1 MKQLLTVGV
10 ALLSLSAQAQLVVQN
25 GATFFIDA
33 GATVTVQGDVTASA
47 NISGSGKLLMKGTSL
62 QSLNL
67 NGFSVPNLE
76 IDNAANVVM
85 AGAGRVDG
93 ILTFT
98 TGKLQLG
105 NFNLTM
111 ANAGSFAGAGTGK
124 FVETNGTGELRKEMT
139 AAGTVSLPVGLGSDF
154 TPLQFQVTGGSYSSA
169 FVGGRAVSGGHP
181 AKHPRT
187 SDFLNHYWSLNRS
200 GITGATVTTVGTYV
214 DPADVTGTEA
224 DMRAMTYDG
233 SNWALG
239 SSQDN
244 TGNTVTAPMSG
255 NTSDLYAMNRFVLV
269 SPKVFLQ
276 GAFDANTGLMRDRYR
291 NSTGTYNPGN
301 LPASNILPTTDPYRN
316 ASLSSAFV
324 HVSNS
329 VPEVLTSSAVLNDQ
343 ANSQNNIVDWVFV
356 ELRSIS
362 SPTVA
367 PVVQTRSALIQVDG
381 DIVDI
386 DGVSPLYFKN
396 VDAGNY
402 AVSVRHRNHLGL
414 STNPASPIAL
424 SLTNSVN
431 DISTAAAVNLFGT
444 ASTNYNV
451 TSGKNMLFAGNAF
464 LNSTSNYLG
473 LNTDRAQ
480 ILTVMANAGGAPTPS
495 RTLSTSA
502 DYFTFGLADI
512 NMNRTVD
519 YLGLSPDRSFLLSTV
534 LGGVPSP
541 SPTKTQVLPN

>member
-255 NTSDLYAMNRFVLV
+255 NTGDLYAMNRFVLV
-269 SPKVFLQ
+269 SPQVFLQ
-276 GAFDANTGLMRDRYR
+276 GAYDAGTGLMRDRLR
-291 NSTGTYNPGN
+291 NSTGSYTPGT
-301 LPASNILPTTDPYRN
+301 LPASNLIPTSDPYRTAPYSTFFTHSN
-316 ASLSSAFV
+316 NTVTETIASS
-324 HVSNS
+324 
-329 VPEVLTSSAVLNDQ
+329 VLNDM
-343 ANSQNNIVDWVFV
+343 ANPDQNIVDWVFV
-356 ELRSIS
+356 ELRNA
-362 SPTVA
+362 TGATTA
-367 PVVQTRSALIQVDG
+367 PILQTRSALLRRNG
-381 DIVDI
+381 TIVDI
-386 DGVSPLYFKN
+386 DGVSPVYFKN
-396 VDAGNY
+396 LDAGTNY
-402 AVSVRHRNHLGL
+402 VVTVKHRNHLGIS
-414 STNPASPIAL
+414 STPVSPISLGL
-424 SLTNSVN
+424 SNTSFDFTN
-431 DISTAAAVNLFGT
+431 TANTSIYGT
-444 ASTNYNV
+444 ANTNYTQINSKNV
-451 TSGKNMLFAGNAF
+451 LWAGNGRN
-464 LNSTSNYLG
+464 NSTSSWSG
-473 LNTDRAQ
+473 LNNDKDYLYITVLSSSSGTP
-480 ILTVMANAGGAPTPS
+480 LTGYSAGDFN
-495 RTLSTSA
+495 L
-502 DYFTFGLADI
+502 
-512 NMNRTVD
+512 NRTTSWS
-519 YLGLSPDRSFLLSTV
+519 GLNNDKDFLYITV
-534 LGGVPSP
+534 LGSNSGVGG
-541 SPTKTQVLPN
+541 TKTQAIPNN

>member
-255 NTSDLYAMNRFVLV
+255 NTGDLYAMNRFVLV
-269 SPKVFLQ
+269 SPQVFLQ
-276 GAFDANTGLMRDRYR
+276 GAYDAGTGLMRDRLR
-291 NSTGTYNPGN
+291 NSTGSYTPGT
-301 LPASNILPTTDPYRN
+301 LPASNLIPTSDPYRTAPYSTFFTHSN
-316 ASLSSAFV
+316 NTVTETIASS
-324 HVSNS
+324 
-329 VPEVLTSSAVLNDQ
+329 VLNDM
-343 ANSQNNIVDWVFV
+343 ANPDQNIVDWVFV
-356 ELRSIS
+356 ELRNA
-362 SPTVA
+362 TGATTA
-367 PVVQTRSALIQVDG
+367 PILQTRSALLRRNG
-381 DIVDI
+381 TIVDI
-386 DGVSPLYFKN
+386 DGVSPVYFKN
-396 VDAGNY
+396 LDAGTNY
-402 AVSVRHRNHLGL
+402 VVTVKHRNHLGIS
-414 STNPASPIAL
+414 STPVSPISLGL
-424 SLTNSVN
+424 SNTSFDFTN
-431 DISTAAAVNLFGT
+431 TANTGIYGT
-444 ASTNYNV
+444 ANTNYTQINSKNV
-451 TSGKNMLFAGNAF
+451 LWAGNGRN
-464 LNSTSNYLG
+464 NSTSSWSG
-473 LNTDRAQ
+473 LNNDKDYLYITVLSSSSGTP
-480 ILTVMANAGGAPTPS
+480 LTGYSAGDFN
-495 RTLSTSA
+495 L
-502 DYFTFGLADI
+502 
-512 NMNRTVD
+512 NRTTSWS
-519 YLGLSPDRSFLLSTV
+519 GLNNDKDFLYITV
-534 LGGVPSP
+534 LGSNSGVGG
-541 SPTKTQVLPN
+541 TKTQAIPNN

>member
-111 ANAGSFAGAGTGK
+111 ANAGSFAGAGTGR

-214 DPADVTGTEA
+214 DPSDVTGTEA

-255 NTSDLYAMNRFVLV
+255 NTGDLYAMNRFVLV

-276 GAFDANTGLMRDRYR
+276 GAFNSGTGLMSDALR
-291 NSTGTYNPGN
+291 STDVTQTPGN
-301 LPASNILPTTDPYRN
+301 ASSNNLIPTSDPYRT
-316 ASLSSAFV
+316 APLSTNFT
-324 HVSNS
+324 HVNNLVAESINS
-329 VPEVLTSSAVLNDQ
+329 SVLNHL
-343 ANSQNNIVDWVFV
+343 ANPNDHIVDWVFL
-356 ELRSIS
+356 ELRNNSTS
-362 SPTVA
+362 GNTVL
-367 PVVQTRSALIQVDG
+367 QTRSALIQRDG

-386 DGVSPLYFKN
+386 DGVSPVYFKN
-396 VDAGNY
+396 VDAGNF
-402 AVSVRHRNHLGL
+402 SVGIRHRNHIGIY
-414 STNPASPIAL
+414 TNPASFTPTL
-424 SLTNSVN
+424 SLASSTLNLTTISSASLMGAANSSYFN
-431 DISTAAAVNLFGT
+431 DGSR
-444 ASTNYNV
+444 
-451 TSGKNMLFAGNAF
+451 NMLFAGNSSQNTRVSYSGSGNDASYILSSILSSNASGN
-464 LNSTSNYLG
+464 LNNIYSVGDVNFNRRVTYSGSGNDASY
-473 LNTDRAQ
+473 
-480 ILTVMANAGGAPTPS
+480 I
-495 RTLSTSA
+495 LSTPLASA
-502 DYFTFGLADI
+502 PSTI
-512 NMNRTVD
+512 RTEV
-519 YLGLSPDRSFLLSTV
+519 
-534 LGGVPSP
+534 
-541 SPTKTQVLPN
+541 KPN

>member
-1 MKQLLTVGV
+1 MKLLSQRLIMKQLLTVGV

-200 GITGATVTTVGTYV
+200 GITGATVTTMGTYV

-255 NTSDLYAMNRFVLV
+255 NTGDLYAMNRFVLV

-276 GAFDANTGLMRDRYR
+276 GAFNSGTGLMSDALR
-291 NSTGTYNPGN
+291 STDVTQTPGN
-301 LPASNILPTTDPYRN
+301 ASSNNLIPTSDPYRT
-316 ASLSSAFV
+316 APLSTNFT
-324 HVSNS
+324 HVNNLVAESINS
-329 VPEVLTSSAVLNDQ
+329 SVLNHL
-343 ANSQNNIVDWVFV
+343 ANPNDHIVDWVFL
-356 ELRSIS
+356 ELRNNSTS
-362 SPTVA
+362 GNTVL
-367 PVVQTRSALIQVDG
+367 QTRSALIQRDG

-386 DGVSPLYFKN
+386 DGVSPVYFKN
-396 VDAGNY
+396 VDAGNF
-402 AVSVRHRNHLGL
+402 SVGIRHRNHIGIY
-414 STNPASPIAL
+414 TNPASFTPTL
-424 SLTNSVN
+424 SLASSTLNLTTISSASLMGAANSSYFN
-431 DISTAAAVNLFGT
+431 DGSR
-444 ASTNYNV
+444 
-451 TSGKNMLFAGNAF
+451 NMLFAGNSSQNTRVSYSGSGIDASYILSSILSSNASGN
-464 LNSTSNYLG
+464 LNNIYSVGDVNFNRRVTYSGSGNDASY
-473 LNTDRAQ
+473 
-480 ILTVMANAGGAPTPS
+480 I
-495 RTLSTSA
+495 LSTPLASA
-502 DYFTFGLADI
+502 PSTI
-512 NMNRTVD
+512 RTEV
-519 YLGLSPDRSFLLSTV
+519 
-534 LGGVPSP
+534 
-541 SPTKTQVLPN
+541 KPN

>member
-200 GITGATVTTVGTYV
+200 GITGATVTTIGTYV

-269 SPKVFLQ
+269 SPQVFLQ
-276 GAFDANTGLMRDRYR
+276 GAYDAGTGLMRDRLR
-291 NSTGTYNPGN
+291 NSTGSYTPGT
-301 LPASNILPTTDPYRN
+301 LPASNLIPTSDPYRTAPYSTFFTHSN
-316 ASLSSAFV
+316 NTVTETIASS
-324 HVSNS
+324 
-329 VPEVLTSSAVLNDQ
+329 VLNDM
-343 ANSQNNIVDWVFV
+343 ANPDQNIVDWVFV
-356 ELRSIS
+356 ELRNA
-362 SPTVA
+362 TGATTA
-367 PVVQTRSALIQVDG
+367 PILQTRSALLRRNG
-381 DIVDI
+381 TIVDI
-386 DGVSPLYFKN
+386 DGVSPVYFKN
-396 VDAGNY
+396 LDAGTNY
-402 AVSVRHRNHLGL
+402 VVTVKHRNHLGISSTPVTPISLGL
-414 STNPASPIAL
+414 SNTSFDFTN
-424 SLTNSVN
+424 
-431 DISTAAAVNLFGT
+431 TANTGIYGT
-444 ASTNYNV
+444 ANTNYTQINSKNV
-451 TSGKNMLFAGNAF
+451 LWAGNGRN
-464 LNSTSNYLG
+464 NSTSSWSG
-473 LNTDRAQ
+473 LNNDKDYLYITVLSSSSGTP
-480 ILTVMANAGGAPTPS
+480 LTGYSAGDFN
-495 RTLSTSA
+495 L
-502 DYFTFGLADI
+502 
-512 NMNRTVD
+512 NRTTSWS
-519 YLGLSPDRSFLLSTV
+519 GLNNDKDFLYITV
-534 LGGVPSP
+534 LGSNSGVGG
-541 SPTKTQVLPN
+541 TKTQAIPNN

>member
-1 MKQLLTVGV
+1 MKLLSQRLIMKQLLTVGV

-111 ANAGSFAGAGTGK
+111 ANAGSFAGAGTGR

-214 DPADVTGTEA
+214 DPSDVTGTEA

-255 NTSDLYAMNRFVLV
+255 NTGDLYAMNRFVLV

-276 GAFDANTGLMRDRYR
+276 GAFNSGTGLMSDALR
-291 NSTGTYNPGN
+291 STDVTQTPGN
-301 LPASNILPTTDPYRN
+301 ASSNNLIPTSDPYRT
-316 ASLSSAFV
+316 APLSTNFT
-324 HVSNS
+324 HVNNLVAESINS
-329 VPEVLTSSAVLNDQ
+329 SVLNHL
-343 ANSQNNIVDWVFV
+343 ANPNDHIVDWVFL
-356 ELRSIS
+356 ELRNNSTS
-362 SPTVA
+362 GNTVL
-367 PVVQTRSALIQVDG
+367 QTRSALIQRDG

-386 DGVSPLYFKN
+386 DGVSPVYFKN
-396 VDAGNY
+396 VDAGNF
-402 AVSVRHRNHLGL
+402 SVGIRHRNHIGIY
-414 STNPASPIAL
+414 TNPASFTPTL
-424 SLTNSVN
+424 SLASSTLNLTTISSASLMGAANSSYFN
-431 DISTAAAVNLFGT
+431 DGSR
-444 ASTNYNV
+444 
-451 TSGKNMLFAGNAF
+451 NMLFAGNSSQNTRVSYSGSGNDASYILSSILSSNASGN
-464 LNSTSNYLG
+464 LNNIYSVGDVNFNRRVTYSGSGNDASY
-473 LNTDRAQ
+473 
-480 ILTVMANAGGAPTPS
+480 I
-495 RTLSTSA
+495 LSTPLASA
-502 DYFTFGLADI
+502 PSTI
-512 NMNRTVD
+512 RTEV
-519 YLGLSPDRSFLLSTV
+519 
-534 LGGVPSP
+534 
-541 SPTKTQVLPN
+541 KPN